1 MSEKNEQEL
10 SKDEA
15 LKNTAESA
23 MASKDHGQRRKRRGC
38 H

>member
-1 MSEKNEQEL
+1 MSERNEQEL

-23 MASKDHGQRRKRRGC
+23 MASSRSSKIGRAHV
-38 H
+38 